1 MTIPW
6 TERMQVAGL
15 IVHHFG
21 EQLPVLPLFYDALP
35 IFVSNRVKNV
45 HPTGNLAW
53 NVHEWE
59 LRA

>member
-1 MTIPW
+1 
-6 TERMQVAGL
+6 MQVAGL